1 MKPPTITEL
10 ELICVFKSRFIK
22 LSTLVI
28 GTCYVQDCN
37 MFLVHFFLNIMKYPF
52 FILFDYFSFEVHFCQ
67 NAAHTLMWC
76 LSLKMNFL

>member
-28 GTCYVQDCN
+28 GTC
-37 MFLVHFFLNIMKYPF
+37 MFRIVTCSWFIFFLNIMKYPF

-67 NAAHTLMWC
+67 TAAHTLMWC